1 MITNPTQQKGTPT
14 VLRWYALNTKPRSE
28 ARVANALMA
37 RNYEI
42 FLPLLPAAAS
52 EPLQPLFPSYLFVRC
67 DLEVVSVASLQWILG
82 LRRIVSFDGRPAI
95 VPDQAI
101 ALIRA
106 QLRQIE
112 AQGGLPTHNFKPG
125 DKVIIDEGP
134 LAGLRGIFQGPLGPA
149 ERVHILI
156 RFLGEVNRA
165 EVPVAALRPAPAEPE
180 PPLRRRGTRGHQR
193 RITYEPPADSA
204 ATTATGLCAR
214 PSS

>member
-1 MITNPTQQKGTPT
+1 M
-14 VLRWYALNTKPRSE
+14 LRWYALNTKPRSE

-42 FLPLLPAAAS
+42 FLPLLPTAAS
-52 EPLQPLFPSYLFVRC
+52 EPLQPLFPSYLFVHC
-67 DLEVVSVASLQWILG
+67 DLEVVSVASLQWIPG

-101 ALIRA
+101 ALIRS

-125 DKVIIDEGP
+125 DEVVIDEGP

-165 EVPVAALRPAPAEPE
+165 EVPVAALRRAPEKPE
-180 PPLRRRGTRGHQR
+180 PLQRRRGTRGHMR
-193 RITYEPPADSA
+193 RVNDRPPTDSA
-204 ATTATGLCAR
+204 ATTAADLRAR

>member
-1 MITNPTQQKGTPT
+1 M
-14 VLRWYALNTKPRSE
+14 LRWYALNTKPRSE
-28 ARVANALMA
+28 ARVANALMT

-52 EPLQPLFPSYLFVRC
+52 GPLQPLFPSYLFVRC
-67 DLEVVSVASLQWILG
+67 DLEVVSVASLQWIPG

-125 DKVIIDEGP
+125 DEVVIDEGP

-165 EVPVAALRPAPAEPE
+165 EVPVAVLRPAPEMPE
-180 PPLRRRGTRGHQR
+180 PSQRRRGTRGHMR
-193 RITYEPPADSA
+193 HINDRPPAHSV
-204 ATTATGLCAR
+204 ATTAADLCAQ